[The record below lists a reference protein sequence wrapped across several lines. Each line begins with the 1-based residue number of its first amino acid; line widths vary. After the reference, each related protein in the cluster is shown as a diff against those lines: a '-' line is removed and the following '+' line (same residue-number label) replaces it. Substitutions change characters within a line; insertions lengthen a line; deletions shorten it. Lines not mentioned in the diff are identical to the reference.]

1 MVLPVYTFLF
11 ADLCDYTEATWIYG
25 DEWSADVAVGFQE
38 LCMDLAAEECC
49 EFVKSSGDAVMLRTA
64 DGEQA
69 LRLARRIHAATAARG
84 YPKVRVGIDTGPAV
98 PRAGDWY
105 GTTVNTAARVSKEA
119 APGEFLM
126 TERARAAAFDCPEL
140 ETHMLGDRPLKGLPK
155 CRLHAAVG
163 FAREPEL
170 AAA

>member
-11 ADLCDYTEATWIYG
+11 ADLCDYTEGTWIHG
-25 DEWSADVAVGFQE
+25 DDWSAEVAVGFQE
-38 LCMDLAAEECC
+38 LCMDLAGEECC
-49 EFVKSSGDAVMLRTA
+49 EFVKSSGDAVMIRTA

-69 LRLARRIHAATAARG
+69 LRLARRIHAAATARG
-84 YPKVRVGIDTGPAV
+84 YPQVRVGIDTGPAV

-119 APGEFLM
+119 APGELLM

-140 ETHMLGDRPLKGLPK
+140 QTHALGYRPLKGLPE
-155 CRLHAAVG
+155 CRLHTTVG
-163 FAREPEL
+163 FPRLAEL
-170 AAA
+170 ALS

>member
-11 ADLCDYTEATWIYG
+11 ADLCDYTESTWLRG
-25 DEWSADVAVGFQE
+25 DEWSAEVAVGFHE
-38 LCMDLAAEECC
+38 LCRDLAAEECC
-49 EFVKSSGDAVMLRTA
+49 EFVKSSGDAVMIRTA
-64 DGEQA
+64 NGEQA
-69 LRLARRIHAATAARG
+69 LRLAQRIHSATAAHD
-84 YPKVRVGIDTGPAV
+84 YPQVRIGIDTGPAV

-119 APGEFLM
+119 GRGELLM

-140 ETHMLGDRPLKGLPK
+140 QTHLVDDRPLKGLPR
-155 CRLHAAVG
+155 CRLHSAAGLSRV
-163 FAREPEL
+163 PEL